1 MTPTLTRYTREQSR
15 TDLAIRM
22 IGHEVRTYL
31 IRRCTGLSEDRIR
44 KLYNVYFRQDGCP
57 VTRHRGKT
65 PRQPEYFTRN
75 LTAQLEATTFI
86 RVCLAAGIIRFSEQ
100 NRIAPTL
107 PASSAEYGQKF
118 CDAYEAYMVLH
129 NPPGLSF
136 ERSWNL
142 IDALCRGHVVGMTNC
157 RRCEVSFLRDT
168 LDANDVV
175 CAACCLGPLQ

>member
-1 MTPTLTRYTREQSR
+1 MNATLSRYRREQSR

-86 RVCLAAGIIRFSEQ
+86 RVSLAAGIIRFNDQ
-100 NRIAPTL
+100 QRATLAL
-107 PASSAEYGQKF
+107 PAASATYGQRF
-118 CDAYEAYMVLH
+118 CDAYEAYAVLH
-129 NPPGLSF
+129 NPPGMSF
-136 ERSWNL
+136 ERAWNL
-142 IDALCRGHVVGMTNC
+142 VDALCRGHVVGMSNC

-175 CAACCLGPLQ
+175 CPACCLGPRQ

>member
-1 MTPTLTRYTREQSR
+1 MTPTLSRYTREQSR
-15 TDLAIRM
+15 KDLAIRM

-44 KLYNVYFRQDGCP
+44 KLYNVYFRQDGCL

-75 LTAQLEATTFI
+75 LTAQMEATTFI
-86 RVCLAAGIIRFSEQ
+86 RVCLAAGIIRFNEQ
-100 NRIAPTL
+100 DRITPAL

-129 NPPGLSF
+129 SPPGLSF
-136 ERSWNL
+136 ERAWNL

-175 CAACCLGPLQ
+175 CPACCLGPLQ

>member
-1 MTPTLTRYTREQSR
+1 MAHTLTRYTREKSR
-15 TDLAIRM
+15 KDLAIRM

-75 LTAQLEATTFI
+75 PTAQLEATTFI

-100 NRIAPTL
+100 GKVIPLLRVDG
-107 PASSAEYGQKF
+107 AEYGQKF
-118 CDAYEAYMVLH
+118 CDAYEGYLVLH

-136 ERSWNL
+136 ERAWNL
-142 IDALCRGHVVGMTNC
+142 VDALCRGHVVGMTNC
-157 RRCEVSFLRDT
+157 RRCQVSFLRDT
-168 LDANDVV
+168 LDATDQV
-175 CAACCLGPLQ
+175 CPACLLGPR

>member
-1 MTPTLTRYTREQSR
+1 MRPTLTRYTREQSR
-15 TDLAIRM
+15 KDLAIRM

-44 KLYNVYFRQDGCP
+44 KLYNVYFRQDGCL

-100 NRIAPTL
+100 GRTTPAL
-107 PASSAEYGQKF
+107 PASGAEYGQKF

-129 NPPGLSF
+129 NPPG
-136 ERSWNL
+136 
-142 IDALCRGHVVGMTNC
+142 
-157 RRCEVSFLRDT
+157 
-168 LDANDVV
+168 
-175 CAACCLGPLQ
+175 